1 MPYIYVF
8 LSSKKIFNPSAMV
21 CFSLGISAKVAEG
34 FDFSILQQDAA
45 AGWLCG
51 RMKMPGPQGSSAGT
65 HAHPAPVVWAGSR
78 WLALRASA
86 LNTGYARGII

>member
-8 LSSKKIFNPSAMV
+8 LTSKKSFNPSALV
-21 CFSLGISAKVAEG
+21 CFSLGIIAKVAEG

-65 HAHPAPVVWAGSR
+65 HAHPDLAACAG
-78 WLALRASA
+78 
-86 LNTGYARGII
+86 N

>member
-65 HAHPAPVVWAGSR
+65 HAHPAPVVWAGS
-78 WLALRASA
+78 
-86 LNTGYARGII
+86 